1 MITSGT
7 YADLLVMDCN
17 LLAGITLLADS
28 EMNLNL
34 IVKGGKIYKNILKQ
48 TNQKGKLAMKT
59 DESARIFVINW
70 QKN

>member
-7 YADLLVMDCN
+7 YADLLVVDCN
-17 LLAGITLLADS
+17 LFAGITLLADS

-34 IVKGGKIYKNILKQ
+34 IMKSGKIYKNILKQ
-48 TNQKGKLAMKT
+48 TNQKAKLAMKT
-59 DESARIFVINW
+59 DESTRIFVINW

>member
-7 YADLLVMDCN
+7 YADLLVVDCN

-28 EMNLNL
+28 EMNLNQ
-34 IVKGGKIYKNILKQ
+34 IMKGGKIYKNILKQ
-48 TNQKGKLAMKT
+48 TNQKGKLAMKA